1 MTNPTNQPE
10 VIKHQEYSLFDVF
23 KAIQPYMKEEFS
35 FDFDTNEG
43 YPVQIGTV
51 YSFHV
56 IKNKFKHK
64 FNGLSTEIPEDA
76 TPEETA
82 ALLEATSQIPVFKV
96 PKTRRA
102 LAKEQNSNE

>member
-1 MTNPTNQPE
+1 MNNTTNQPE

-23 KAIQPYMKEEFS
+23 KAIQPYMKEEFL

-43 YPVQIGTV
+43 FPVQIGTV

-56 IKNKFKHK
+56 IKNKPS
-64 FNGLSTEIPEDA
+64 GLSTEIPEDA
-76 TPEETA
+76 TLEETA
-82 ALLEATSQIPVFKV
+82 ALLEATSQIPVVKL

-102 LAKEQNSNE
+102 LAKEQYSNE